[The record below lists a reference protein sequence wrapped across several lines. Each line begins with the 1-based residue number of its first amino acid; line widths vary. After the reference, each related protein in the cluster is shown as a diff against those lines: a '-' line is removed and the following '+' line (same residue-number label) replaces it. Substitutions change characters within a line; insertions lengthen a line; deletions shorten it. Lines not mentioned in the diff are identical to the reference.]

1 MAVRTRKMVAVT
13 FKDGTGS
20 PISATIGPGPGDVK
34 ISGLE
39 QGGVEAVAIYNRGT
53 FLELVE
59 GDQKQITFSITIYHN
74 QDLTATGSPV
84 AALLKTND
92 FTSGVTKDPGGAVWT
107 GNLEVVVTRSAVTDT
122 FTLINTRCS
131 FDYSEGKEGNTIT
144 INGTA
149 YGNGTDVF
157 TLA

>member
-20 PISATIGPGPGDVK
+20 PISATLGPGPGDVK
-34 ISGLE
+34 ISGME

-74 QDLTATGSPV
+74 QDLTAASSPV

-92 FTSGVTKDPGGAVWT
+92 FSSGVTKDPGGVVWT
-107 GNLEVVVTRSAVTDT
+107 GNLEVVVTRSGVTDT
-122 FTLINTRCS
+122 FTLINARCM
-131 FDYSEGKEGNTIT
+131 FDYTEGKEGNTIS
-144 INGTA
+144 ISGTA